1 MASAAQ
7 GNIPDYLNQDLLTRS
22 LANGFHNEGII
33 VDKFEIAPAT
43 AAGDNYMSD
52 VFRINV
58 KYR

>member
-1 MASAAQ
+1 MAAASHT
-7 GNIPDYLNQDLLTRS
+7 PDYLNQDLLTRS
-22 LANGFHNEGII
+22 LANGFQNEAII
-33 VDKFEIAPAT
+33 VDTFEIAPAT